1 MFVHK
6 KGTVKYKIDMF
17 KDAETEQLVG
27 IAQGLGYS
35 GYGST
40 IDEAIKNTNISMQM
54 ALEWHIENGSFEQ
67 VLKECGYEVHIEHD
81 KKFWELSNY
90 IGNFESS
97 VAA

>member
-17 KDAETEQLVG
+17 KDAETKQFVG

-35 GYGST
+35 GYGPT
-40 IDEAIKNTNISMQM
+40 IDEAIKNTDISMQM

-67 VLKECGYEVHIEHD
+67 VLKECGYELCIEDD
-81 KKFWELSNY
+81 KKLWKLNNY

>member
-17 KDAETEQLVG
+17 KDVETNQFVG

-40 IDEAIKNTNISMQM
+40 IDEAIKNTDISMQM
-54 ALEWHIENGSFEQ
+54 ALEWHIENGSFEE
-67 VLKECGYEVHIEHD
+67 VLKECNYESHVENDQI
-81 KKFWELSNY
+81 FWKLNNY

>member
-6 KGTVKYKIDMF
+6 KGIVKYKIDMF
-17 KDAETEQLVG
+17 KDIETDQFVG
-27 IAQGLGYS
+27 IAQGIGYS

-40 IDEAIKNTNISMQM
+40 IDEAIKNTDISMQM
-54 ALEWHIENGSFEQ
+54 ALEWYIENETFEE
-67 VLKECGYEVHIEHD
+67 VLKECNYESHVENDQI
-81 KKFWELSNY
+81 FWKLNNY

>member
-6 KGTVKYKIDMF
+6 KDTVKYKIDIF
-17 KDAETEQLVG
+17 KDVETDQYVG

-40 IDEAIKNTNISMQM
+40 IDDAIKNTNISMQM
-54 ALEWHIENGSFEQ
+54 ALEWYVENGTFEQ
-67 VLKECGYEVHIEHD
+67 VLKECGYEVYMEND
-81 KKFWELSNY
+81 QKFWKLNNY
-90 IGNFESS
+90 IGNFESF